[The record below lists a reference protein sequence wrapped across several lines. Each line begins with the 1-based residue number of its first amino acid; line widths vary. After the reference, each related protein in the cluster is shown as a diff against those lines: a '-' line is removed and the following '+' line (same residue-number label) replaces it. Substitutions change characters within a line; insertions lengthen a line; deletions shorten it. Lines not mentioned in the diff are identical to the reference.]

1 VRGRRFIPEEL
12 NLDVSQRWL
21 PNDWNN
27 GTGVRFYPMLLSQ
40 SAAIRKLLM
49 YGEESASKADISA
62 GNVYGL
68 TIHRSRNK
76 DGEIVNESYQM
87 GGVYVGGV
95 PPFRPPITQ

>member
-1 VRGRRFIPEEL
+1 MF
-12 NLDVSQRWL
+12 
-21 PNDWNN
+21 
-27 GTGVRFYPMLLSQ
+27 LSQ

-49 YGEESASKADISA
+49 YGERSDSKADISA

-68 TIHRSRNK
+68 IIHRSRNK

>member
-1 VRGRRFIPEEL
+1 
-12 NLDVSQRWL
+12 
-21 PNDWNN
+21 
-27 GTGVRFYPMLLSQ
+27 
-40 SAAIRKLLM
+40 M

-68 TIHRSRNK
+68 IIHRSRNK